1 MSRPVNVLFL
11 IRTWALGGS
20 HTIVRMLMRHMPAR
34 GFNITTVVYDAPGSG
49 NDEFI
54 RYVGQQGLEVAP
66 ERIPWKSRS
75 NWFPARSAIRG
86 LVAKY
91 DIDLIHA
98 HDTHS
103 NVLVGVGRGQYPCA
117 AIASPYGWWDKPIHW
132 HGRINHWVE
141 KRLAL
146 PRFER
151 VYTVSE
157 NMKAKVVAGG
167 TAPERVRVIHT
178 GIDLS
183 QFETGASREDT
194 RAQFGFKPDEVVI
207 GTVSRLFKEK
217 GHRHLIDALARLRAE
232 CPEARLMIVG
242 TGDERPALEAQVRR
256 LGLDGRVTFTGYH
269 ADLPGA
275 LRAMDIFAQPSVD
288 QEGFPTAVLEAQA
301 AGLPVVASD
310 IGGTH
315 ETLDVGR
322 TGLLT
327 PPGDD
332 KALAGA
338 LRDLIRDSQRRAAM
352 AAAGRPWIESHF
364 TLPGMMTRMT
374 ETYHEALG
382 AYRDRR

>member
-1 MSRPVNVLFL
+1 M
-11 IRTWALGGS
+11 
-20 HTIVRMLMRHMPAR
+20 
-34 GFNITTVVYDAPGSG
+34 
-49 NDEFI
+49 
-54 RYVGQQGLEVAP
+54 
-66 ERIPWKSRS
+66 
-75 NWFPARSAIRG
+75 
-86 LVAKY
+86 
-91 DIDLIHA
+91 
-98 HDTHS
+98 
-103 NVLVGVGRGQYPCA
+103 
-117 AIASPYGWWDKPIHW
+117 
-132 HGRINHWVE
+132 
-141 KRLAL
+141 
-146 PRFER
+146 
-151 VYTVSE
+151 
-157 NMKAKVVAGG
+157 
-167 TAPERVRVIHT
+167 
-178 GIDLS
+178 
-183 QFETGASREDT
+183 
-194 RAQFGFKPDEVVI
+194 
-207 GTVSRLFKEK
+207 
-217 GHRHLIDALARLRAE
+217 
-232 CPEARLMIVG
+232 G

-332 KALAGA
+332 VVLAGA

-352 AAAGRPWIESHF
+352 AAAGRPWIESRF